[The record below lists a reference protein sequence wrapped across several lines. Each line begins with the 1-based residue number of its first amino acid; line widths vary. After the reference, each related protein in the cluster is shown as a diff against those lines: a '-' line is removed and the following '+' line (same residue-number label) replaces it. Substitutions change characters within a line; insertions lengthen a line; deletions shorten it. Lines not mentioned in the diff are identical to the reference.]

1 MEIFR
6 ISHLPVVDNH
16 EYLGLISDKSIYDL
30 NLNERHMGECLEFV
44 LHPYVRVNQHIY
56 EVVSVVSELKISVV
70 PVLSLEQ
77 QYTGVITV
85 FDMAQQFADLVA
97 VREPG
102 GVIVLELNPIDYSLA
117 EIARI
122 VEGND
127 AKILSL
133 YVSRGDDS
141 KEITVTLKINLIDLS
156 PVIQTFVR
164 YDYQIKSVF
173 MDDSVLKHM
182 YDDRFELLM
191 KYLNI

>member
-16 EYLGLISDKSIYDL
+16 EYVGLISDKSIYDL
-30 NLNERHMGECLEFV
+30 NLIDKQMAECREFMV
-44 LHPYVRVNQHIY
+44 QPQVRVNQHIY
-56 EVVSVVSELKISVV
+56 EVVSIISELKLSVV
-70 PVLSLEQ
+70 PVLDLEY
-77 QYTGVITV
+77 QYKGVITV
-85 FDMAQQFADLVA
+85 FDLAQQFADLVA

-117 EIARI
+117 QIAQI

-133 YVSRGDDS
+133 YVSKAEDS
-141 KEITVTLKINLIDLS
+141 KEITVTLKVNLMDLS
-156 PVIQTFVR
+156 PLIQTFVR
-164 YDYQIKSVF
+164 YDYLIKSVF
-173 MDDSVLKHM
+173 MDESVLKHL